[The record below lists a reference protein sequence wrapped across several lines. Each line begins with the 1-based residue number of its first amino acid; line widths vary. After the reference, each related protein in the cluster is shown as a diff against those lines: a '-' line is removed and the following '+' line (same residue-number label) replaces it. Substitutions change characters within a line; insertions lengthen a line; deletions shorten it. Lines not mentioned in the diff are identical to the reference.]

1 MQQYLFGNDQ
11 PITTQSVSRLKFTP
25 RDYQAEAI
33 GNFYNLVDG
42 GSPGAI
48 LRCFTGGGKTFMGAM
63 AAERWIGRSNDHYV
77 FVLGHERQLVE
88 QFRAELGEF
97 LQIPIGLEMGT
108 DGSVAF
114 GRYDTPR
121 ITVASRATLAEQDG
135 KSRLYKFD
143 HKKHW
148 LVIIDECH
156 RYAYSL
162 PSCKHIIDW
171 FENNPESKRLGLS
184 ATPERGDGISLGRLF
199 PDVALD
205 YKMFGVHKNAIE
217 DGWCVPFDQRFVS
230 VEGVDFQNIGDVNG
244 DLDVD
249 ELDEALRQR
258 EALLSM
264 VKPLIDLV
272 GDRRTIIFSPKKKT
286 ARAVAHTINEFKPHS
301 ARSIDGDANTDLK
314 KKRFSQHQSG
324 HFQFLSVCGLCREGY
339 NDPGIMAVAVFRPTK
354 SRSLAEQMKGRGS
367 RPLKG
372 IVDGFETAEERRKAI
387 AASDKPNCMIID
399 LVGVTGLPPVASTA
413 HLLASGKP
421 DEVIQRA
428 NQNAMKN
435 NGPTDMVEELAKAER
450 QIAEENE
457 AANLRYQAQLQ
468 AEKEEAD
475 RLAKIKGEVR
485 YSASRVG
492 DGGGVAKRELK
503 GVKQEITEIPF
514 GKFKGTQIS
523 ELPDYYLNWAIDKCK
538 GGGLQKSIRKEI
550 NKRQGMNA
558 PATEKQIKVLS
569 RFGYAADGLTQAQ
582 AGDII
587 TNQINKRE
595 MSRA

>member
-1 MQQYLFGNDQ
+1 MQQYLFQNDQ
-11 PITTQSVSRLKFTP
+11 PASPPIKSGLKFTP
-25 RDYQAEAI
+25 RDYQGEAI
-33 GNFYNLVDG
+33 GNFYDLSDR

-63 AAERWIGRSNDHYV
+63 AAERWLSRSDDHYV
-77 FVLGHERQLVE
+77 MVLAHERQLVT
-88 QFRAELGEF
+88 QFRDELKEF
-97 LQIPIGLEMGT
+97 LQLPVGMEMGT

-121 ITVASRATLAEQDG
+121 ITVASRATLAEKEE

-143 HKKHW
+143 WRKKW

-171 FENNPESKRLGLS
+171 FEQNPESRRLGLS
-184 ATPERGDGISLGRLF
+184 ATPERGDGISLARLF

-205 YKMFGVHKNAIE
+205 YKMFGEHKNAIL
-217 DGWCVPFDQRFVS
+217 DGWCVPFDQRFVN
-230 VEGVDFQNIGDVNG
+230 VEGVDFQN
-244 DLDVD
+244 LRDVD
-249 ELDEALRQR
+249 GDFDVAELDEALRQR

-264 VKPLIDLV
+264 VEPTIDLV
-272 GDRRTIIFSPKKKT
+272 EDRRTIIFSPTKKM
-286 ARAVAHTINEFKPHS
+286 ARAVAHTINEFKPH
-301 ARSIDGDANTDLK
+301 AAASIDGDANSELK
-314 KKRFSQHQSG
+314 QKRFNQHQTG
-324 HFQFLSVCGLCREGY
+324 QFQFLSVCGLCREGY

-354 SRSLAEQMKGRGS
+354 SRSLAEQMKGRGC

-372 IVDGFETAEERRKAI
+372 VVDGPETAEERRAAI

-421 DEVIQRA
+421 DEVINLA

-435 NGPTDMVEELAKAER
+435 KGPTDMAEELAKAER
-450 QIAEENE
+450 QIAEEGE
-457 AANLRYQAQLQ
+457 AANLRYLAQLQ
-468 AEKEEAD
+468 VEQEEAD

-485 YSASRVG
+485 YSTSRVG
-492 DGGGVAKRELK
+492 DTGGVAKRELK
-503 GVKQEITEIPF
+503 GMKSEVTEMPF
-514 GKFKGTQIS
+514 GKFKGTSIS

-538 GGGLQKSIRKEI
+538 GGGLQKAVRKEI

-558 PATEKQIKVLS
+558 PATEKQVKVLS

>member
-1 MQQYLFGNDQ
+1 MQQYLFNEQSEIIQ
-11 PITTQSVSRLKFTP
+11 PISQLRFTP

-33 GNFYNLVDG
+33 GNFYDLTDG
-42 GSPGAI
+42 GEPGAI

-63 AAERWIGRSNDHYV
+63 AAERWLPRSDDHYV
-77 FVLGHERQLVE
+77 MVLAHEKQLVN
-88 QFRAELGEF
+88 QFRDELKDF
-97 LQIPIGLEMGT
+97 LNIPVGLEMAQ

-114 GRYDTPR
+114 GRFDTPR
-121 ITVASRATLAEQDG
+121 ITVASRATLAEKDG

-143 HKKHW
+143 WRKKW
-148 LVIIDECH
+148 LIIIDECH

-171 FENNPESKRLGLS
+171 FEQNPESKRLGLS

-199 PDVALD
+199 PGVALD
-205 YKMFGVHKNAIE
+205 YKMFGEEKNAIL

-230 VEGVDFQNIGDVNG
+230 VEGVDFQNIGCDSG
-244 DLDVD
+244 DLAAD

-264 VKPLIDLV
+264 VKPMLDLV

-301 ARSIDGDANTDLK
+301 AASLDGEADPDLK
-314 KKRFSQHQSG
+314 DKRFKQHQSG
-324 HFQFLSVCGLCREGY
+324 QFQFLSVCGLCREGY
-339 NDPGIMAVAVFRPTK
+339 NDPGIKAVAVFRPTK
-354 SRSLAEQMKGRGS
+354 SRSLAEQMKGRGC

-372 IVDGFETAEERRKAI
+372 IVDGLETPEERRAAI

-435 NGPTDMVEELAKAER
+435 KGPTDMVEELAKAER
-450 QIAEENE
+450 QISEENE
-457 AANLRYQAQLQ
+457 AAKQRYLEQQRLEQ
-468 AEKEEAD
+468 EEAD
-475 RLAKIKGEVR
+475 RLARIKGEVR
-485 YSASRVG
+485 YSTVQVGEGSGVASRQ
-492 DGGGVAKRELK
+492 LK
-503 GVKQEITEIPF
+503 GVKQEVTKMPF
-514 GKFKGTQIS
+514 GKHEGEPIKD
-523 ELPDYYLNWAIDKCK
+523 LPDYYLTWALEKCK
-538 GGGLQKSIRKEI
+538 GGELQKALRKE
-550 NKRQGMNA
+550 NNRRQGLNS
-558 PATEKQIKVLS
+558 PATEKQVRVLS
-569 RFGYAADGLTQAQ
+569 RFGYATDGLTQAQ

-587 TNQINKRE
+587 MNQVNKRT
-595 MSRA
+595 MSRV